1 MKQIKALLLLA
12 IGIIFFISCGGDD
25 PVISETEPVKPEMPT
40 TTNQSVTF
48 KANVQLQQNVS
59 LTGLKAEVSNFDN
72 NISWVTS
79 IIPLGY
85 SGSGAPTV
93 TITVSENTESV
104 SRSGDVTFSDTKGN
118 RVVLTITQLN
128 PDSPINPY
136 VPQSYQQSFTFN
148 SWEAGTQSVKLD
160 NLSTA
165 VKQIDHESGVN
176 WLIIEK
182 ESYTSGEPNV
192 KLTATAN
199 DDTTDR
205 STTVTIIAEN
215 DDKVEL
221 TVKQPGRT
229 YGIDDTHNNQSDQ
242 PAYSRQL

>member
-12 IGIIFFISCGGDD
+12 IGIIFFVSCGGDD
-25 PVISETEPVKPEMPT
+25 PVISETEPVKPEVPT

-118 RVVLTITQLN
+118 KVVLTITQLN

-136 VPQSYQQSFTFN
+136 VPQLYRQSFTFN
-148 SWEAGTQSVKLD
+148 SWEAGTQSVKLG

-165 VKQIDHESGVN
+165 VKQIDYETGVN
-176 WLIIEK
+176 WLTTEK
-182 ESYTSGEPNV
+182 ESYTSGEPSV
-192 KLTATAN
+192 KLTVIAN

-205 STTVTIIAEN
+205 STTVTITAEN

-242 PAYSRQL
+242 PAYSR